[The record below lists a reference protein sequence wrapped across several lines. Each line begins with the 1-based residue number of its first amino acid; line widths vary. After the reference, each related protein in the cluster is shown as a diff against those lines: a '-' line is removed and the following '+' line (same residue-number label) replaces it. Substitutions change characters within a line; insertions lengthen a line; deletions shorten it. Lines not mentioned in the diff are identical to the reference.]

1 MSIPVRSLRLLPK
14 SKTELDR
21 ISGNKG
27 EIFYDSTSKSL
38 RIFDGT
44 ILGGTL
50 LNASVSVK
58 ETAPD
63 NPTQGSL
70 WFNSATGAFYIYYE
84 DGTSNQWIA
93 PIVPA
98 GLIGGGGG
106 GGGGS
111 GSVLTGAAGKL
122 AYYPA
127 AGTSVDDLT
136 ELSWASNQLSVTG
149 TLNVSGQKNYI
160 RFHWDTLADLTNEVN
175 PTTWHGMLA
184 HVHDTGRVYFAHAGA
199 WVPLATQ
206 ADVSGAGLASFGTI
220 AVAGQS
226 NVVADQSN
234 DTFTLVAGSNITIT
248 TNATNDSITI
258 SSTGGGGG
266 GGGPAFGTISVAGQS
281 DLVAEQINDIL
292 TVVAGTGLSITTTP
306 GSDTLTISNTGISN
320 SFATIVTPGPTT
332 LLAENSNTT
341 LTFAAGTG
349 INISGNATNDTITIS
364 SGFNQSLNST
374 DNVIFNSVTAATLQS
389 IGTGTPT
396 YTSGSDFI
404 FNTGGGAGA
413 LILNGDIEVSGS
425 ATLGNV
431 GVANGIASLG
441 SDGKLSA
448 NQIPSSLTGAV
459 VFKGTWNASTN
470 TPTLADGVGTAGWQY
485 AVSVGGTIN
494 LGSGNITFVAGD
506 NVIYN
511 GTIWQRI
518 PASTVAAAGTLTGTT
533 LASNVVSSSLTSV
546 GVLTNLSVTNTIT
559 GSISGNAGSVTNGV
573 YTNVSYAD
581 PSWITSLAASKVG
594 LGNVTN
600 ESKATM
606 FTSPTFTGTVTLLN
620 EYHQGAGTN
629 ADLGGDVVFGIK
641 TQNNGYVAA
650 IQSDTGIAG
659 LKVVGTGAGFG
670 IISAEG
676 NSTISLVSP
685 DSTNGGGLEA
695 DRGTL
700 NIRGAQKALDGSI
713 VAQDIVL
720 YTNYNQTALTVAGS
734 NRSVTIHSTTA
745 STSTSTGALKVAGGL
760 GVAGA
765 IYAGNIFSNGLQVGG
780 ATVFSGLTDTNAASL
795 TVDKIYLPAITMLAV
810 TNNGASSYSFDQYA
824 STNPTIFAING
835 TTIAFNLNVA
845 GHPFLIQTSGGV
857 NYNTGLVHVSTSGT
871 VVTGASA
878 QGQTSGTLYWKIPT
892 GISGNYR
899 YICQLHGV
907 MVGTITIKDMAAI

>member
-111 GSVLTGAAGKL
+111 GTVLSGTAGRL

-127 AGTSVDDLT
+127 AGTSVDDLA
-136 ELSWASNQLSVTG
+136 ELSWASSQLSVTG
-149 TLNVSGQKNYI
+149 TVTVSGQKNFI
-160 RFHWDTLADLTNEVN
+160 RFHWDTLADLNNEVS
-175 PTTWHGMLA
+175 PVTWHGMLA
-184 HVHDTGRVYFAHAGA
+184 HVHETGRVYFAHGGA

-206 ADVSGAGLASFGTI
+206 ADVSGAGLASFGTV

-234 DTFTLVAGSNITIT
+234 DTLTLVAGSNITIT

-258 SSTGGGGG
+258 SSTGGGG

-306 GSDTLTISNTGISN
+306 GTDTLTITNTGISN

-349 INISGNATNDTITIS
+349 ISISGNATNDTITIS

-374 DNVIFNSVTAATLQS
+374 DSVIFSSVTAATLQS

-448 NQIPSSLTGAV
+448 SQIPSSLTGAV

-494 LGSGNITFVAGD
+494 LGSGSLTFVAGD
-506 NVIYN
+506 NIIYN

-533 LASNVVSSSLTSV
+533 LASNVVTSSLTSV
-546 GVLTNLSVTNTIT
+546 GVLTNLSVTNAIT
-559 GSISGNAGSVTNGV
+559 GSITGNAGSVTNGV

-581 PSWITSLAASKVG
+581 PAWITSLAPSKVG

-606 FTSPTFTGTVTLLN
+606 FTNPTFTGTVTLGSVSN
-620 EYHQGAGTN
+620 VSITGGT
-629 ADLGGDVVFGIK
+629 
-641 TQNNGYVAA
+641 NGYV
-650 IQSDTGIAG
+650 
-659 LKVVGTGAGFG
+659 L
-670 IISAEG
+670 
-676 NSTISLVSP
+676 
-685 DSTNGGGLEA
+685 STNGS
-695 DRGTL
+695 GTL
-700 NIRGAQKALDGSI
+700 SWISLPSATTTNSFETIAVAGQSNVVADSTTDTLTLIAGTGITITTNATNDSI
-713 VAQDIVL
+713 TI
-720 YTNYNQTALTVAGS
+720 TNSATSGPTTFNALTD
-734 NRSVTIHSTTA
+734 TTTA
-745 STSTSTGALKVAGGL
+745 S
-760 GVAGA
+760 
-765 IYAGNIFSNGLQVGG
+765 
-780 ATVFSGLTDTNAASL
+780 LTI
-795 TVDKIYLPAITMLAV
+795 DKIYLQAITRLEV
-810 TNNGASSYSFDQYA
+810 SNNGASSYRFDQYGV
-824 STNPTIFAING
+824 SDNPTIFALNG
-835 TTIAFNLNVA
+835 TTIAFNLNVS
-845 GHPFLIQTSGGV
+845 GHPFLIQTSGGS
-857 NYNTGLVHVSTSGT
+857 NYNDGLVHVSTTGT
-871 VVTGASA
+871 VSTGASA
-878 QGQTSGTLYWKIPT
+878 QGQTSGTLYWKIPYSVT
-892 GISGNYR
+892 GNYR
-899 YICQLHGV
+899 YICQLHGS
-907 MVGTITIKDMAAI
+907 MVGNITIKDMAAI

>member
-27 EIFYDSTSKSL
+27 EIFYDNTSKSL

-122 AYYPA
+122 AYYPT
-127 AGTSVDDLT
+127 AGTSVDDLA
-136 ELSWASNQLSVTG
+136 ELSWASSQLSITG
-149 TLNVSGQKNYI
+149 TVTVSGQKNFI
-160 RFHWDTLADLTNEVN
+160 RFHWDTLADLNNEVN

-266 GGGPAFGTISVAGQS
+266 GGGPAFGTISVSGQS
-281 DLVAEQINDIL
+281 DIVAESVNDIL
-292 TVVAGTGLSITTTP
+292 TVAAGSGISITTNP
-306 GSDTLTISNTGISN
+306 GSDTITFSNTGISN
-320 SFATIVTPGPTT
+320 SFATISTPNGAN
-332 LLAENSNTT
+332 LLADSDNDT
-341 LTFAAGTG
+341 LTFVAGTG
-349 INISGNATNDTITIS
+349 ISIAGNASTDTITIS

-374 DNVIFNSVTAATLQS
+374 DSVVFNTVSATVLQS
-389 IGTGTPT
+389 IGAGTPT

-413 LILNGDIEVSGS
+413 LIINGDIEVSGS

-431 GVANGIASLG
+431 GLANGIASLG

-448 NQIPSSLTGAV
+448 SQIPSSLTGAV

-470 TPTLADGVGTAGWQY
+470 TPTLADGSGTAGWQY
-485 AVSVGGTIN
+485 AVSVGGTVN
-494 LGSGNITFVAGD
+494 LGSGSITFVAGD
-506 NVIYN
+506 NIIYN

-533 LASNVVSSSLTSV
+533 LASNVVTSSLTSV
-546 GVLTNLSVTNTIT
+546 GVLTNLSVTNAIT
-559 GSISGNAGSVTNGV
+559 GSITGNAGSVTNGV
-573 YTNVSYAD
+573 YTNVAYVD
-581 PSWITSLAASKVG
+581 PSWITSLSPTKVG

-606 FTSPTFTGTVTLLN
+606 FTSPTFTGTVTLGSVSN
-620 EYHQGAGTN
+620 VSITGGT
-629 ADLGGDVVFGIK
+629 
-641 TQNNGYVAA
+641 NGYV
-650 IQSDTGIAG
+650 
-659 LKVVGTGAGFG
+659 L
-670 IISAEG
+670 
-676 NSTISLVSP
+676 
-685 DSTNGGGLEA
+685 STNGS
-695 DRGTL
+695 GTL
-700 NIRGAQKALDGSI
+700 SWINLPSTTT
-713 VAQDIVL
+713 
-720 YTNYNQTALTVAGS
+720 TNSFETISVAGQS
-734 NRSVTIHSTTA
+734 SVIAESSSDTLTLIAGTGITIT
-745 STSTSTGALKVAGGL
+745 
-760 GVAGA
+760 
-765 IYAGNIFSNGLQVGG
+765 
-780 ATVFSGLTDTNAASL
+780 TNATNDSITITNSASSGPTTFNDLSDSTLASL
-795 TVDKIYLPAITMLAV
+795 TIDKIYLQAITRLEV
-810 TNNGASSYSFDQYA
+810 SNNGASAYRFDQYGT
-824 STNPTIFAING
+824 SDNPTVYAFNG
-835 TTIAFNLNVA
+835 TTIAFNLNVS
-845 GHPFLIQTSGGV
+845 GHPFLIQTNGGV
-857 NYNTGLVHVSTSGT
+857 NYNTGLVHVTTTGT
-871 VVTGASA
+871 VSVGSAA
-878 QGQTSGTLYWKIPT
+878 QGQTSGTLYWKIPYSAT
-892 GISGNYR
+892 GNYR
-899 YICQLHGV
+899 YVCQLHGI
-907 MVGTITIKDMAAI
+907 MVGNITIKDMATI

>member
-84 DGTSNQWIA
+84 DGSSNQWIA

-98 GLIGGGGG
+98 GLLGGGGGG

-111 GSVLTGAAGKL
+111 GTVLSGAAGRL

-160 RFHWDTLADLTNEVN
+160 RFHWDTLADLNNEVS
-175 PTTWHGMLA
+175 PVTWHGMLA
-184 HVHDTGRVYFAHAGA
+184 HVHETGRVYFAHAGA

-206 ADVSGAGLASFGTI
+206 SDVSGAGLASFGTVS
-220 AVAGQS
+220 VAGQS
-226 NVVADQSN
+226 NVVADQTN
-234 DTFTLVAGSNITIT
+234 DTLTLVAGSNITIT

-266 GGGPAFGTISVAGQS
+266 GSDPAFGTISVSGQS
-281 DLVAEQINDIL
+281 DLVAEITNDIL
-292 TVVAGTGLSITTTP
+292 TIVAGTGITITTTP
-306 GSDTLTISNTGISN
+306 GTDTLTISNSGIPNTFNIVSV
-320 SFATIVTPGPTT
+320 SGGATLV
-332 LLAENSNTT
+332 ADSSADT
-341 LTFAAGTG
+341 LTFTAGTG
-349 INISGNATNDTITIS
+349 ISISGNATSDTITIS

-374 DNVIFNSVTAATLQS
+374 DSVIFNTVTASVLQS

-413 LILNGDIEVSGS
+413 LVVNGDIEVSGS

-431 GVANGIASLG
+431 GIANGIASLG

-448 NQIPSSLTGAV
+448 SQIPSSLTGAV
-459 VFKGTWNASTN
+459 VFKGTWNATTN
-470 TPTLADGVGTAGWQY
+470 TPTLADGSGTSGWQY

-533 LASNVVSSSLTSV
+533 LASNVVNSSLTSV
-546 GVLTNLSVTNTIT
+546 GVLGNLSVTNTIT

-606 FTSPTFTGTVTLLN
+606 FTSPTFSGTVTLGTVSNVVINGGSNGQVLTTN
-620 EYHQGAGTN
+620 GSGVLSWTTVSGGASGNLDSLTDVVITTAATGQVLKYNGTNWVNDSASGSNSFETIAVAGQSNVVADSTTDTLTLVAGTGITITTN
-629 ADLGGDVVFGIK
+629 A
-641 TQNNGYVAA
+641 TT
-650 IQSDTGIAG
+650 DTI
-659 LKVVGTGAGFG
+659 T
-670 IISAEG
+670 IT
-676 NSTISLVSP
+676 NS
-685 DSTNGGGLEA
+685 
-695 DRGTL
+695 
-700 NIRGAQKALDGSI
+700 
-713 VAQDIVL
+713 
-720 YTNYNQTALTVAGS
+720 
-734 NRSVTIHSTTA
+734 
-745 STSTSTGALKVAGGL
+745 STGVTTFNA
-760 GVAGA
+760 
-765 IYAGNIFSNGLQVGG
+765 
-780 ATVFSGLTDTNAASL
+780 LTDTTAASL
-795 TVDKIYLPAITMLAV
+795 TIDKIYLQAITRLDV
-810 TNNGASSYSFDQYA
+810 TANGASSYRFDQYGT
-824 STNPTIFAING
+824 SDNPTVFALSG

-845 GHPFLIQTSGGV
+845 GHPFLIQTSGGA
-857 NYNTGLVHVSTSGT
+857 NYDTGLVHVSTTGT
-871 VVTGASA
+871 VSTGSAA
-878 QGQTSGTLYWKIPT
+878 QGKTSGTLYWKIPYST
-892 GISGNYR
+892 TGNYR
-899 YICQLHGV
+899 YQCQFHGI
-907 MVGTITIKDMAAI
+907 MVGVVTIKDMAAI